1 MICPMCGKTMKNIM
15 HFEKDKNYAF
25 HECPGCYVRTHKK
38 RIHFEDVKEEKKN
51 DIRDITKRN
60 GHGHEK

>member
-1 MICPMCGKTMKNIM
+1 MCGKIMKNIM

-38 RIHFEDVKEEKKN
+38 RIHFEDVQNENKLNIKKQG
-51 DIRDITKRN
+51 K
-60 GHGHEK
+60 KK

>member
-1 MICPMCGKTMKNIM
+1 MRCPMCGKIMKNIM

-38 RIHFEDVKEEKKN
+38 RIHFEDVQNENKLNIKKQG
-51 DIRDITKRN
+51 K
-60 GHGHEK
+60 KK